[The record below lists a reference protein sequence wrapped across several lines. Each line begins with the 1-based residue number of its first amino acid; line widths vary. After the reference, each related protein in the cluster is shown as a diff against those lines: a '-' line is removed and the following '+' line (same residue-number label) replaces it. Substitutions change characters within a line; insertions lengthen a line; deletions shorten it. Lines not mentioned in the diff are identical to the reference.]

1 MDIKLIELLEVTAA
15 TAIIVYLILW
25 LTHGKHDGG
34 KHD

>member
-15 TAIIVYLILW
+15 VAIIVYLILW
-25 LTHGKHDGG
+25 LMHGG